1 MGRMKTMLIAFRNG
15 VAFSFAWLVI
25 CVLIIA
31 AFSGKEFV
39 SAPFLL
45 KLLGL
50 CVWGSLCFAVCFF
63 NDWMQKKGFLF
74 SLTVFFVLFIPVE
87 TLLFYSIAENKKS
100 PLWFGFGAIILCL
113 YLLCIAI
120 DQLIFRK
127 RAEEYSKRLM
137 EYNAR
142 EQ

>member
-50 CVWGSLCFAVCFF
+50 CAWGSFALPFA
-63 NDWMQKKGFLF
+63 FL
-74 SLTVFFVLFIPVE
+74 TI
-87 TLLFYSIAENKKS
+87 
-100 PLWFGFGAIILCL
+100 GC
-113 YLLCIAI
+113 
-120 DQLIFRK
+120 K
-127 RAEEYSKRLM
+127 RRGSSFP
-137 EYNAR
+137 
-142 EQ
+142 